1 MADYCRDAGD
11 GRASA
16 LRLRMVQEGLNF
28 PVNDDH
34 NTKLV
39 LLFSG
44 SEDWMT
50 DLTPDVVIVGG
61 GVAGGAM
68 ATVLARN
75 GLEVFLLERETTY
88 PDRVRG
94 EWIAPWGVAE
104 FMRLGLVDV
113 LGDNGAIRVERNVP
127 YDENWT
133 PDAAEQRAFDFTK
146 LPPDLPTPICI
157 GHPTMCNAFAASAR
171 AAGAQVV
178 SGVKNVEVTAG
189 ARPAVSFSSNGKPV
203 QLRPR
208 LVIGADGRNSVLRK
222 QLGFVV
228 QADEPHN
235 LLGGMLVA
243 NVPDWPRQVQ
253 AIGTEDRLHYFVFP
267 QGKDL
272 VRVYACYDFADR
284 HQFAVPDR
292 EARLLQAFR
301 LKCLPYAE
309 AILGGTPVSPFHS
322 YSNEDH
328 WIDDPTLPGVVLI
341 GDAAG
346 HNDPITGQG
355 LAIAARDVRIVSDI
369 LQSEKDWA
377 HLDFKPYVDER
388 RERMRRLRITA
399 GLATK
404 TRVEFGE
411 NARQRRAR
419 VSDRMLQRQLSPLPA
434 AVIGPERLPAE
445 AYTSETIE
453 KLIAP

>member
-1 MADYCRDAGD
+1 
-11 GRASA
+11 
-16 LRLRMVQEGLNF
+16 
-28 PVNDDH
+28 
-34 NTKLV
+34 
-39 LLFSG
+39 
-44 SEDWMT
+44 
-50 DLTPDVVIVGG
+50 
-61 GVAGGAM
+61 M

-75 GLEVFLLERETTY
+75 GLEVFVLERETTY

-104 FMRLGLVDV
+104 FKRLGLIE
-113 LGDNGAIRVERNVP
+113 LLQDNGAIHVERNVP
-127 YDENWT
+127 YDENWA

-146 LPPDLPTPICI
+146 LPPDLSTPVCI
-157 GHPTMCNAFAASAR
+157 GHPTMCNTFAASAK
-171 AAGAQVV
+171 AAGAQVLTGINDV
-178 SGVKNVEVTAG
+178 QVTAG
-189 ARPAVSFSSNGKPV
+189 PRPTVSFSSNNEPI
-203 QLRPR
+203 QLKPR

-222 QLGFVV
+222 QLGFSV

-243 NVPDWPRQVQ
+243 NVRDWPRQIQ

-267 QGKDL
+267 QGKDM
-272 VRVYACYDFADR
+272 VRLYACYDFADR
-284 HQFAVPDR
+284 QKFAGPDR

-301 LKCLPYAE
+301 LKCLPYSE

-328 WIDDPTLPGVVLI
+328 WVDDPTLPGVVLI

-355 LAIAARDVRIVSDI
+355 LSIAARDVRIVSDI
-369 LQSEKDWA
+369 LLSASDWDRT
-377 HLDFKPYVDER
+377 DFEAYIDER

-404 TRVEFGE
+404 VRVEFGE
-411 NARQRRAR
+411 DAKQRRAR
-419 VSDRMLQRQLSPLPA
+419 VSNRMLERQLSPLPA

-445 AYTSETIE
+445 AYTQETIE